1 MNTMFWKSGALGL
14 QCLLSFLATASLG
27 LTAHLCPAQSVDSDD
42 AQLQRMKADYRQW
55 MSKSPRR
62 DLLVEFDPDPLAIGV
77 SDPRFSW
84 VVPLDGRGRKQT
96 AYRLRVASR
105 PELLQS
111 GLADMWDSGLVAS
124 PVSTNV
130 FYAGRPLESNR
141 DYFWNVQVQDEAGA
155 LQACSRTAR
164 FCTALLRD
172 SDWKAQWIG
181 RGSPHEAVADADAF
195 LTGKASPEVQR
206 TEPDLRSFML
216 RKEFTATNPVQ
227 RARLYVSGLGLYE
240 VRLNGKKVG
249 NHVLTPAKTDY
260 RKRVL
265 YDVYDVTAEL
275 KKGENAIG
283 VLLGNGWYNAP
294 KRWWGWQMQWYGSPR
309 AILQLEIRY
318 ANGSTARIVADG
330 TWKCCVGPIA
340 FSCIYDGE
348 DFDARL
354 EQAGWDMPGF
364 DAQSMGASQF
374 GRGRPAA
381 NLPPPC
387 WSRGL

>member
-1 MNTMFWKSGALGL
+1 M
-14 QCLLSFLATASLG
+14 
-27 LTAHLCPAQSVDSDD
+27 
-42 AQLQRMKADYRQW
+42 
-55 MSKSPRR
+55 
-62 DLLVEFDPDPLAIGV
+62 
-77 SDPRFSW
+77 
-84 VVPLDGRGRKQT
+84 
-96 AYRLRVASR
+96 
-105 PELLQS
+105 
-111 GLADMWDSGLVAS
+111 
-124 PVSTNV
+124 
-130 FYAGRPLESNR
+130 
-141 DYFWNVQVQDEAGA
+141 
-155 LQACSRTAR
+155 
-164 FCTALLRD
+164 RD
-172 SDWKAQWIG
+172 SDWKAKWIG

-195 LTGKASPEVQR
+195 LTGKASPEVR
-206 TEPDLRSFML
+206 RIEPDLRSSML

-318 ANGSTARIVADG
+318 ANGSTARIVSDG
-330 TWKCCVGPIA
+330 SWRSCVGPIA

-348 DFDARL
+348 DYDARSG
-354 EQAGWDMPGF
+354 AG
-364 DAQSMGASQF
+364 
-374 GRGRPAA
+374 
-381 NLPPPC
+381 
-387 WSRGL
+387 GLGYAGV